1 MGVAGPLWQLLVVW
15 SGHVDQHGFCA
26 TLGPHTHVFR
36 HSAGLRGS
44 RVLPQA
50 HLAEK
55 ALTMPPI
62 TDHPLRYAT
71 VNELHARPFPALGVP
86 STAVYVAIKEPFAAV
101 NRDREKDRSHLLA
114 LLDRHGSPHPQPGAT
129 HFQGPIGRAELKW
142 ESHTEFVT
150 YTAFSPGLSKRPF
163 DPADA
168 ELLPEDWLADAP
180 GKRLTS
186 VLIRIEGMPDTE
198 DELFAKLDEWFVPE
212 SLAVSR
218 VVDGAA
224 VIAGDF
230 RIDPAGH
237 MRFAVF
243 VKEGTGQ
250 RRVGRIVQRL
260 CEIETYRAMSML
272 GLMRS
277 RDLSAR
283 LNALDPRLSGL
294 VEGLDNAVPAPEAAL
309 HDLLTISAE
318 LESLAVHFSFRFGAT
333 AAYEAIVNQRIEV
346 LREQRIEGR
355 QTFAEFMM
363 RRYDPAMRTVK
374 SAEGRLQSMADRAQR
389 AAELLRTRVDVERSA
404 QNQKLLESMDKRAD
418 LQLRLQRTV
427 EGLSTV
433 AISYYAVNLTAYLA
447 YPLTEPLG
455 LTHGMTMAILTP
467 VIVLAVWLGI
477 RRIRNHL
484 D

>member
-1 MGVAGPLWQLLVVW
+1 
-15 SGHVDQHGFCA
+15 
-26 TLGPHTHVFR
+26 
-36 HSAGLRGS
+36 
-44 RVLPQA
+44 
-50 HLAEK
+50 
-55 ALTMPPI
+55 MPIP
-62 TDHPLRYAT
+62 DHPLRYAT
-71 VNELHARPFPALGVP
+71 VNELHARPFPSLEVP
-86 STAVYVAIKEPFAAV
+86 STAVYVAIKEPVQAQ
-101 NRDREKDRSHLLA
+101 NRDRGRDLSHLLE
-114 LLDRHGSPHPQPGAT
+114 LLDRHASAHPQPGAT

-150 YTAFSPGLSKRPF
+150 YTAFSKGTSARPF
-163 DPADA
+163 DPAEA
-168 ELLPEDWLADAP
+168 EVLPEDWLVAAP

-186 VLIRIEGMPDTE
+186 VLIRVEPMPASE
-198 DELFAKLDEWFVPE
+198 AELLRRVDEWFVPE

-224 VIAGDF
+224 VVAGDF

-243 VKEGTGQ
+243 VAPGTGP

-283 LNALDPRLSGL
+283 LNGLDPKLSAL
-294 VEGLDNAVPAPEAAL
+294 VSGLDNAEPAPEVAL
-309 HDLLTISAE
+309 HNLLTISAE
-318 LESLAVHFSFRFGAT
+318 LESLAVQFSFRFGAT
-333 AAYEAIVNQRIEV
+333 SAYEAIVNQRIEV
-346 LREQRIEGR
+346 LREARIQGR

-374 SAEGRLQSMADRAQR
+374 SSESRLRAMAERAER

-404 QNQKLLESMDKRAD
+404 QNQKLLESMDQRAD

-427 EGLSTV
+427 EGLSVV
-433 AISYYAVNLTAYLA
+433 AISYYAVNLAAYLMK
-447 YPLTEPLG
+447 PLAEPLNVSAGG
-455 LTHGMTMAILTP
+455 LMAILTP
-467 VIVLAVWLGI
+467 LVVVGVWVMV
-477 RRIRNHL
+477 RRIRKSLH
-484 D
+484 